1 LFSKGNKTINLPFMV
16 YVFTSIHFKMFR
28 NLFIILYLLII
39 IANIDAQ
46 LVPGE
51 WKDYL
56 PYRITSKVA
65 VAGNRIYCCSLYG
78 LFYYDKSDLSINTIS
93 KVQGLSEVEIQSI
106 AYVPKM
112 DGLIIAYSNSNIDVL
127 QKNKV
132 YNIPFIKNKLSIPD
146 KKINDILVIDDKA
159 FLSCNFGIVEL
170 DLNKKLVDDTYYPSS
185 EELGNKVN
193 HLCNDSK
200 NFYAATENGIYKAK
214 IDDPFLVNYNNWE
227 KISGYPNSTRSCTE
241 IEYVSGRIFALF
253 HNDYTMNNDSLLYY
267 NGNTWQRYDLGFKT
281 WISSI
286 NSSSGKLLFTCYSFI
301 GEIDENL
308 KLKKIGEW
316 ACFPTYGEYDNED
329 NLWVSDNE
337 FSLIRFKN
345 DVKNG
350 VFIPNSPKFKNIT
363 GIDNS
368 NGEIWTVCGGKGQAW
383 EPLYNWQGAQAYF
396 DNAWHFFNANQTK
409 GFEPVRDL
417 IKVKISPKDP
427 EIVYLASWS
436 IGGLIEYNYGNL
448 KFFDNKNSS
457 LVPVSDG
464 SYRVYG
470 LSFDQSDNLWIT
482 NSFSDKQLCVFT
494 SDGKWYSYSLGS
506 YAINSYF
513 IGDVLATSW
522 GHKWVVIAKTSSVA
536 IFDESGTFKDES
548 DDRLTLVNLAN
559 VESLIQST
567 VIYCIA
573 EDKSGNIWLGTD
585 AGPVVFGN
593 PQDAFGEQGISAY
606 KIKVP
611 IAGSKNEAAY
621 LLETERIM
629 CIAIDGANRKWLGT
643 QSSGVYLVSDDGIKQ
658 ISHFTADNSP
668 LLSNSIFDIS
678 IDKKNGTIFFATE
691 NGLISYRGFA
701 TEGGQNFEKVYVYPN
716 PIRENYSGDI
726 IITGLIPETIIK
738 ITDISGNLVFETK
751 SLGGQA
757 VWNGKNLLKQRVSTG
772 VYLVF
777 CSNSDGTKTYVT
789 KLLFIH

>member
-1 LFSKGNKTINLPFMV
+1 MV
-16 YVFTSIHFKMFR
+16 YIFTSTHLKMLR
-28 NLFIILYLLII
+28 NFAVILYLLILT
-39 IANIDAQ
+39 ANLEAQ

-56 PYRITSKVA
+56 PYRITTKVA
-65 VAGNRIYCCSLYG
+65 VAGNRIYCCSSYG

-93 KVQGLSEVEIQSI
+93 KVQGLSEVEIQLI
-106 AYVPKM
+106 AYIPKL
-112 DGLIIAYSNSNIDVL
+112 DGLIISYSNSNIDVL

-146 KKINDILVIDDKA
+146 KRINDILVIDDKA
-159 FLSCNFGIVEL
+159 FLSCSFGIVEL
-170 DLNKKLVDDTYYPSS
+170 DLNKKLVDDTFYPSS

-200 NFYAATENGIYKAK
+200 SFYAATDNGIYKAD
-214 IDDPFLVNYNNWE
+214 IDNPFLVNYNNWE
-227 KISGYPNSTRSCTE
+227 KISGYPNSSRNCTG

-253 HNDYTMNNDSLLYY
+253 HNDYTKNDDSLLYFD
-267 NGNTWQRYDLGFKT
+267 GNSWQRYDLGFKT

-286 NSSSGKLLFTCYSFI
+286 HSSNGKLLFTCYSFI
-301 GEIDENL
+301 GSIDENL
-308 KLKKIGEW
+308 RFKKIGEW
-316 ACFPTYGEYDNED
+316 DCSPTYGEYDKEN
-329 NLWVSDNE
+329 NLWVSDYE
-337 FSLIRFKN
+337 YALIRFK
-345 DVKNG
+345 DDIKNG
-350 VFIPNSPKFKNIT
+350 VFIPNSPKYKGVIS
-363 GIDNS
+363 IDNS
-368 NGEIWTVCGGKGQAW
+368 NGRIWTVAGGKGESWQPLSAW
-383 EPLYNWQGAQAYF
+383 HGAQAYF
-396 DNAWHFFNANQTK
+396 ENTWHFYNSNQTK
-409 GFEPVRDL
+409 GFEQVRDL
-417 IKVKISPKDP
+417 IKVKIHPKDP
-427 EIVYLASWS
+427 DIVYMASWS
-436 IGGLIEYNYGNL
+436 FGGLIEYNNGSF
-448 KFFDNKNSS
+448 KFYDKSNSN
-457 LVPVSDG
+457 LVPVPDG

-470 LSFDQSDNLWIT
+470 LSFDQSDNLWLT
-482 NSFSDKQLCVFT
+482 NSFSNKQLCVMT
-494 SDGKWYSYSLGS
+494 SDGKWYSYSLGQ
-506 YAINSYF
+506 YAISGYF

-522 GHKWVVIAKTSSVA
+522 GHKWVLIAKTSSVA
-536 IFDESGTFKDES
+536 IFDENGTFKDES

-585 AGPVVFGN
+585 AGPVVYGN

-611 IAGSKNEAAY
+611 IAGTKNEAAY
-621 LLETERIM
+621 LLESERIM

-658 ISHFTADNSP
+658 IAHFTSENSP
-668 LLSNSIFDIS
+668 LLSNSILDIS
-678 IDKKNGTIFFATE
+678 IDKKNGTVFFATE
-691 NGLISYRGFA
+691 NGLISYRGLA
-701 TEGGQNFEKVYVYPN
+701 TEGGQDFEKVYVYPN

-726 IITGLIPETIIK
+726 VITGLISESIIK
-738 ITDISGNLVFETK
+738 ITDISGNLVYETK

-777 CSNSDGTKTYVT
+777 CSNNDGSKTFVT